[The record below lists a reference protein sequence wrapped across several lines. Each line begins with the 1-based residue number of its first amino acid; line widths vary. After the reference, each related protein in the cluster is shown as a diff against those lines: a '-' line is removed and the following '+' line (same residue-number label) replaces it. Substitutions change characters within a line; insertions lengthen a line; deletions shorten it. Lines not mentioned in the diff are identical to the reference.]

1 MYPVRMAET
10 SKVDRAHRTF
20 MSYIDRT
27 REYYRAQGYERPYE
41 WAFFDEVPFAP
52 LSKPLNESTLALIT
66 TASPFDRQSEKSD
79 GIVAPKEVSSGPTDA
94 PPKRLYTDDLS
105 WDKEA
110 THTEDLDSYFPIHR
124 LRELVDAG
132 RIGQLASRYH
142 GVPTEYSQRRTME
155 EDAPEILRRCLE
167 DRVNAAVLVPL

>member
-1 MYPVRMAET
+1 MIQVFKTIAE
-10 SKVDRAHRTF
+10 AGAGQA
-20 MSYIDRT
+20 
-27 REYYRAQGYERPYE
+27 AQLAGGI
-41 WAFFDEVPFAP
+41 
-52 LSKPLNESTLALIT
+52 SQALIT
-66 TASPFDRQSEKSD
+66 TATPFDRQPEKSD

-167 DRVNAAVLVPL
+167 DRVDAAVLVPL

>member
-20 MSYIDRT
+20 VSYIDRT
-27 REYYRAQGYERPYE
+27 REYYRAQGYERPYQ

-52 LSKPLNESTLALIT
+52 LPKPLSESTLVLIT
-66 TASPFDRQSEKSD
+66 TASPLERRPEAND
-79 GIVAPKEVSSGPTDA
+79 GIVAAKEVSSGSSAA
-94 PPKRLYTDDLS
+94 PPERLYTDDLS

-110 THTEDLDSYFPIHR
+110 THTDDLDSYFPIHR
-124 LRELVDAG
+124 LHELVDAG

-155 EDAPEILRRCLE
+155 QDAPEILRRCRE
-167 DRVNAAVLVPL
+167 DGVDAAVLVPL